1 MSVVLALFGSKE
13 KEMSYFKSEEF
24 KCKHCG
30 KVIISAWLIHLL
42 NKLREAFGKAI
53 IINSGYRCKIHN
65 KNEGGSDTSSHL
77 KGVAVDIRCLD
88 DRDRYKLVQ
97 LALQVG
103 FKRIGVGKDFIH
115 LDVDESKAQNVIW
128 GY

>member
-1 MSVVLALFGSKE
+1 
-13 KEMSYFKSEEF
+13 MSYFTKDEF
-24 KCKHCG
+24 RCKCCG
-30 KVIISAWLIHLL
+30 EVRVSAWLIHLL

-53 IINSGYRCKIHN
+53 IIESGYRCKKHN
-65 KNEGGSDTSSHL
+65 KEEGGSATSSHL

-88 DRDRYKLVQ
+88 DGDRYRLIV

-103 FKRIGVGKDFIH
+103 FTRIGVGKNFIH
-115 LDVDESKAQNVIW
+115 LDVDEHKTQKVIW